1 MKWTKSLLSDQTNI
15 DAISIA
21 CGNGY
26 YVAVCI
32 QVSSSNY
39 NLNIVY
45 SQNPTDGW
53 TTRTLKNTGVD
64 NILTAGIVFTG
75 EKFVI
80 PYTTSF
86 SHAFS
91 AIVFSDPAGNI
102 SDREAIFSNTYPIT
116 LNSVRYVG
124 SKVIVCGTKLESDTR
139 PNNSGWIWYCT
150 DPADS
155 WTEYCIVEYSAD
167 ESTTGNAFAATYN
180 STDTEY
186 DVYAVARVNN
196 NTNYHR
202 IYASSDL
209 VTWSAPIEITN
220 DTFSSSPFP
229 TLTYCE
235 DYDALCLFLHGNIYI
250 SKANQNFVNI
260 SYPTGIGAESIRTA
274 TSDGTKFLAPSASNN
289 QTDLKVLYSSGDPV
303 VADNWRIDILN
314 AGVQLSTGV
323 QFVDNSDIFVV
334 LAGAG
339 GSVQPAIF
347 TAQFNANEFSRMKD
361 RVPTYPGRV
370 KLIDAGEVNTY
381 YLTRADDP
389 TEVGT
394 KLSKVN
400 LLSDDAALAVWNNT
414 PPDVLCT
421 PSTALEH
428 LGNNA
433 FHVGDILTTAR
444 DLSGDENWLKCTGG
458 GISQTDYPE
467 LYEILTTG
475 SIDDSWQNSTIS
487 TTDPQYIDMAT
498 DGEWFVILRY
508 LGSGSPYTYD
518 VLYTRDPSGVWE
530 HKNVGTGNQTNWT
543 SLQYVNGEFT
553 FFYSTYT
560 SGASYPYKIYA
571 AHAADPSGEWTVS
584 EVWYSADNRLYGL
597 YIKGWT
603 YADNKYALAV
613 NYTLTGY
620 GDSAGLLWSNTLASS
635 LQGNL
640 YAGFLGSESSTNPQ
654 TYYAQ
659 SAPAYGNGK
668 WALSIYFIDYQS
680 GNTYYYNHIYYSSD
694 VTLNS
699 SSPHL
704 VCDSVTNNHQYMH
717 YVNALVYGNGFW
729 VGLRGRPTY
738 QGATADYGV
747 FYSSDDLAS
756 YTFVPNS
763 SIRWSSDVNILFFE
777 NNFMFLS
784 ADATAGSTGTKKLL
798 WYTNDPRAWES
809 VTIYDGPAYINYQNI
824 SASTQN
830 SIIFTVLRTSSS
842 LVPIWHISGKSLPK
856 LSPGVGLNAY
866 IKAKEGD

>member
-39 NLNIVY
+39 NLNIMY

-80 PYTTSF
+80 PYTTYI

-235 DYDALCLFLHGNIYI
+235 DYDAFCLFLHGNIYI
-250 SKANQNFVNI
+250 SKANQNFVRI

-303 VADNWRIDILN
+303 VADNWRVDILN

-347 TAQFNANEFSRMKD
+347 TARFNANEFRRMKD

-370 KLIDAGEVNTY
+370 KLIDAGEENTY
-381 YLTRADDP
+381 YLTRDDDP

-414 PPDVLCT
+414 PPNILCT

-433 FHVGDILTTAR
+433 FHVGDILTTVR
-444 DLSGDENWLKCTGG
+444 DLSTDENWLKCTGG
-458 GISQTDYPE
+458 GISEVDYPE
-467 LYEILTTG
+467 LYPLLQTG
-475 SIDDSWQNSTIS
+475 SVEGDWDTNVVDNSAAGLNSNDIGV
-487 TTDPQYIDMAT
+487 AT
-498 DGEWFVILRY
+498 DGEWYVMAIVESNYPGEYKYDYNVYYTKDPSSTWTKKAIATGVNWMNDGAGLSLIYANGYFSFLVTEYTATSGYLNTFVVY
-508 LGSGSPYTYD
+508 AN
-518 VLYTRDPSGVWE
+518 DPSGTWNTMQIGGSGWFYNQFKYV
-530 HKNVGTGNQTNWT
+530 NNTYIATTTYSSSNYYNTVALTFDAIGGTVTTNTLVSNQTNGTYAYDIDYYNDKWYAIWYQNYYNSSGSYISDT
-543 SLQYVNGEFT
+543 RLYYSDTLATVYSAGQYTNVEYTTGSSGSYSHFQPQNLTCGNGYYVVWGYRSVSSGQNGLFDMYYSNDLTTFT
-553 FFYSTYT
+553 RSTNSNYYGMNREANVPIFYDGAFYVALRGVSDSQPYILYGADPTNFTAKLLFNGNVYRVRLTAADASKTLFVGAQSQNYTTYT
-560 SGASYPYKIYA
+560 A
-571 AHAADPSGEWTVS
+571 AWQKV
-584 EVWYSADNRLYGL
+584 
-597 YIKGWT
+597 
-603 YADNKYALAV
+603 
-613 NYTLTGY
+613 
-620 GDSAGLLWSNTLASS
+620 
-635 LQGNL
+635 
-640 YAGFLGSESSTNPQ
+640 
-654 TYYAQ
+654 
-659 SAPAYGNGK
+659 
-668 WALSIYFIDYQS
+668 
-680 GNTYYYNHIYYSSD
+680 
-694 VTLNS
+694 
-699 SSPHL
+699 
-704 VCDSVTNNHQYMH
+704 
-717 YVNALVYGNGFW
+717 
-729 VGLRGRPTY
+729 
-738 QGATADYGV
+738 
-747 FYSSDDLAS
+747 
-756 YTFVPNS
+756 
-763 SIRWSSDVNILFFE
+763 
-777 NNFMFLS
+777 
-784 ADATAGSTGTKKLL
+784 
-798 WYTNDPRAWES
+798 
-809 VTIYDGPAYINYQNI
+809 
-824 SASTQN
+824 
-830 SIIFTVLRTSSS
+830 
-842 LVPIWHISGKSLPK
+842 GKSLPK
-856 LSPGVGLNAY
+856 LSPGTGLNAY